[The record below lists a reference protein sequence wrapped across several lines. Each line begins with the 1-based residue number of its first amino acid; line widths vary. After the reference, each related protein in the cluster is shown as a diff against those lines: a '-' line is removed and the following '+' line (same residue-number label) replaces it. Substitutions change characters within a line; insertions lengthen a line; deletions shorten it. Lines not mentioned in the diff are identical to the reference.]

1 MKQGRNAS
9 ALACNTEVTEQKATP
24 VESGKRNPVKESMG
38 GHDTGGTGSP
48 MPGTREA
55 LASAGHLELFPDTP
69 SHRAQVEVEKNV
81 PARAP
86 RGHRR
91 SAPTAGAER
100 EQHLCRGPAR
110 AAARR
115 PRTPRPRSGAPDA
128 PPGESRPRCQG
139 SSAPGRTPGDPA
151 EPRARPAEVRPRRP
165 PPRAPR
171 GPPRARR
178 PHSPLSFARRRARER
193 GPCGCR
199 MPSGP
204 SATRRPGSGSGR
216 ARAAAEDEAGGPLGG
231 LCAAPAAP
239 GKFGG
244 ARGGPAPPRPAPPR
258 APERSHAGAPPAGER
273 RAQAGP
279 REPVPASARPPAR
292 RVGAHLGAREHSA
305 DPLSPPPPP
314 PPAPL
319 GDVSLQRLRVRAPGF
334 PPGHM
339 PALKLAPQS
348 HPGVHAAPGGPYVHD
363 FPGLEPFL
371 VTFLLQQ
378 EIK

>member
-1 MKQGRNAS
+1 MKQGSNAS

-24 VESGKRNPVKESMG
+24 VESGKCNPVKECMG
-38 GHDTGGTGSP
+38 DHDTGGAGSP
-48 MPGTREA
+48 
-55 LASAGHLELFPDTP
+55 LFPDTP

-91 SAPTAGAER
+91 SAPTAGGRAR
-100 EQHLCRGPAR
+100 AAPVQRPRR

-115 PRTPRPRSGAPDA
+115 PCTPRTGSGAPDA
-128 PPGESRPRCQG
+128 PPGESRPRCRG
-139 SSAPGRTPGDPA
+139 G
-151 EPRARPAEVRPRRP
+151 EPRRP
-165 PPRAPR
+165 AGRQATLQSRGPARPRCAPAPPRPARP
-171 GPPRARR
+171 GPPPRARR
-178 PHSPLSFARRRARER
+178 PHSPLSLARRRARER

-244 ARGGPAPPRPAPPR
+244 ARGGPAPPRPGRPSVPTR
-258 APERSHAGAPPAGER
+258 ERPPPASAER
-273 RAQAGP
+273 RLVPGSRP
-279 REPVPASARPPAR
+279 RERPPARPPA
-292 RVGAHLGAREHSA
+292 ALLA
-305 DPLSPPPPP
+305 PPQPPPTPP
-314 PPAPL
+314 
-319 GDVSLQRLRVRAPGF
+319 GDVCLQRLRVRAPGS

-339 PALKLAPQS
+339 PALKLAAQS
-348 HPGVHAAPGGPYVHD
+348 HPGVHAVPGGPDVHD

-371 VTFLLQQ
+371 GTFLLQQ
-378 EIK
+378 GNKMKLKKKKKTLKSSRKRLLKLLG